1 MPGANCALFGCS
13 TSRKSDLSLFK
24 LPFPKVSDG
33 DETKALKE
41 IARKEWLR
49 VIFRT
54 REMTPELKKRI
65 DENKIFL
72 CERHFKAEVITDRK
86 Y

>member
-1 MPGANCALFGCS
+1 MPDANCALFGCS
-13 TSRKSDLSLFK
+13 ISRKSDLSLFK
-24 LPFPKVSDG
+24 LPFSKVRDG

-41 IARKEWLR
+41 IARKDWLR
-49 VIFRT
+49 VILRT
-54 REMTPELKKRI
+54 REMTPELKRRI

-72 CERHFKAEVITDRK
+72 SERHFKAEVITDRK